1 MPNFRVPSVRV
12 YQELVTTTVNPT
24 TPFMRLCVVGPVYQV
39 ETDVPVADFALSD
52 EDYTTAYL
60 NQTLG
65 SVVDTSS
72 VNIKM
77 SDVYV
82 KVWPAD
88 DGVNYRSATV
98 NNDGPIT
105 KVTGDQEGD
114 FATATIQVDDYI
126 DLTYTDGDTVLTY
139 SSAIQEVSSD
149 GKTLTLK
156 RNLPSPDGG
165 ATVTAVVKRPT
176 KEDAIIESQFITANE
191 DAVTV
196 DKSVKVSTAVTDTA
210 AQVVSATVYLSYR
223 ALRRDIANDFLTI
236 TSQSNAEA
244 KIGSVNINNPMSVA
258 ASLIASAVSDM
269 SYSILPIETDDANGY
284 RQALDILSTNE
295 DIYVIVPLTNDKD
308 VVSAYASHCTTLS
321 EPEKSKWR
329 IMYASQE
336 MPSTK
341 VMVEINDGQLVEGST
356 ANECYIKDTANGMFV
371 TNNARVTDFV
381 DIYNASNSYQY
392 SLQILEVLNESVV
405 TCSTT
410 KWMRTSEG
418 YSELE
423 DKVTVST
430 QEAVKYEVVRVLDT
444 QGVAEAISG
453 IADSFKNKRLR
464 LVYPDTIMLNVNSVS
479 EMVPS
484 YYLCVTL
491 GAMRAGYPPHQG
503 FSTIGLSGISR
514 VLRAN
519 NMFSDD
525 QLADMAG
532 NGVFWV
538 VQDTP
543 EELPYVLY
551 QTTTDNTQLETAEDS
566 CVAVVDYAS
575 RYLKINLKKVLG
587 RYNVNTISVNYVK
600 TVINSVLDD
609 MTSTSYQYIGP
620 ILTGA
625 ELISV
630 ETEGDKIKPTV
641 HIEIPYPVNGV
652 DVTLQV

>member
-1 MPNFRVPSVRV
+1 MPFRVPSVRV

-24 TPFMRLCVVGPVYQV
+24 TPFMQLCVVGPVYQV

-114 FATATIQVDDYI
+114 FATANIQVDDYI

-191 DAVTV
+191 DAVTI

-244 KIGSVNINNPMSVA
+244 TIGSVNINNPMSVA

-269 SYSILPIETDDANGY
+269 SYRILPIETDDANGY

-341 VMVEINDGQLVEGST
+341 VMVEINDGQLVKGST
-356 ANECYIKDTANGMFV
+356 ENECYIKDTANGMFV

-444 QGVAEAISG
+444 QGVAEAVSG

-464 LVYPDTIMLNVNSVS
+464 LVYPDTIMLNINSVS

-625 ELISV
+625 ELLSV

>member
-1 MPNFRVPSVRV
+1 MPFRVPSVRV
-12 YQELVTTTVNPT
+12 YQELVTTTVSPT
-24 TPFMRLCVVGPVYQV
+24 TPFMQLCVVGPVYQV

-191 DAVTV
+191 DAVTIKK
-196 DKSVKVSTAVTDTA
+196 DVKVSTAVTDTA

-269 SYSILPIETDDANGY
+269 SYRILPIETDDANGY

-356 ANECYIKDTANGMFV
+356 DDECYIKDTANGMFV

-392 SLQILEVLNESVV
+392 SLQIIEVLNESVV

-423 DKVTVST
+423 DKVTVDS
-430 QEAVKYEVVRVLDT
+430 QQAVKYEVVRVLDT
-444 QGVAEAISG
+444 QGVADAISG

-464 LVYPDTIMLNVNSVS
+464 LVYPDTIMLNINSVS

-575 RYLKINLKKVLG
+575 RYLKINLKNVLG

-625 ELISV
+625 ELLSV

>member
-1 MPNFRVPSVRV
+1 MPFRVPSVRV

-24 TPFMRLCVVGPVYQV
+24 TPFMQLCVVGPVYQV

-139 SSAIQEVSSD
+139 SSAIQEVSAD

-191 DAVTV
+191 AAVTIKK
-196 DKSVKVSTAVTDTA
+196 DVKVSTAVTDTA

-269 SYSILPIETDDANGY
+269 SYRILPIETDDANGY

-356 ANECYIKDTANGMFV
+356 DAECYIKDTANGMFV

-392 SLQILEVLNESVV
+392 SLQIIEVLNESVV

-423 DKVTVST
+423 DKVTVDSE
-430 QEAVKYEVVRVLDT
+430 EAVKYEVVRVLDT
-444 QGVAEAISG
+444 QGVADAISG

-464 LVYPDTIMLNVNSVS
+464 LVYPDTIMLNINSVS

-575 RYLKINLKKVLG
+575 RYLKINLKNVLG

-625 ELISV
+625 ELLSV

>member
-1 MPNFRVPSVRV
+1 MPFRVPSVRV

-24 TPFMRLCVVGPVYQV
+24 TPFMQLCVVGPVYQV

-98 NNDGPIT
+98 DNEGPIT

-114 FATATIQVDDYI
+114 FSTANIQVDDYI

-139 SSAIQEVSSD
+139 SSAIQEVSAD
-149 GKTLTLK
+149 GKILTLK

-191 DAVTV
+191 DAVTI

-269 SYSILPIETDDANGY
+269 SYRILPIETDDANGY

-341 VMVEINDGQLVEGST
+341 VMVEINDGQLVKGST
-356 ANECYIKDTANGMFV
+356 DDECYIKDTANGMFV

-392 SLQILEVLNESVV
+392 SLQIIEVLNESVV

-423 DKVTVST
+423 DKVTVAT

-464 LVYPDTIMLNVNSVS
+464 LVYPDTIMLNINSVS

-625 ELISV
+625 ELLSV

>member
-1 MPNFRVPSVRV
+1 MPFRVPSVRV

-24 TPFMRLCVVGPVYQV
+24 TPFMQLCVVGPVYQV

-139 SSAIQEVSSD
+139 SSAIQEVSAD

-191 DAVTV
+191 DAVTI
-196 DKSVKVSTAVTDTA
+196 DKNVKVSTAVTDTA

-269 SYSILPIETDDANGY
+269 SYRILPIETDDANGY

-341 VMVEINDGQLVEGST
+341 VMVEINDGQLVKGST
-356 ANECYIKDTANGMFV
+356 DTECYIKDTANGMFV

-392 SLQILEVLNESVV
+392 SLQIIEVLNESVV

-423 DKVTVST
+423 DKVTVAS

-444 QGVAEAISG
+444 QGVADAISG

-464 LVYPDTIMLNVNSVS
+464 LVYPDTIMLNINSVS

-575 RYLKINLKKVLG
+575 RYLKINLKNVLG

-625 ELISV
+625 ELLSV

>member
-1 MPNFRVPSVRV
+1 MPFRVPSVRV

-24 TPFMRLCVVGPVYQV
+24 TPFMQLCVVGPVYQV

-98 NNDGPIT
+98 NNEGPIT

-139 SSAIQEVSSD
+139 SSAIQEVSPD

-156 RNLPSPDGG
+156 RNLPSPDGD

-191 DAVTV
+191 DAVTIKK
-196 DKSVKVSTAVTDTA
+196 DVKVSTAVTDTA

-244 KIGSVNINNPMSVA
+244 KIGSVNITNPMSVA

-269 SYSILPIETDDANGY
+269 SYRILPIETDDANGY

-308 VVSAYASHCTTLS
+308 VISAYASHCTTLS

-341 VMVEINDGQLVEGST
+341 VMVEINDGQLVDGST
-356 ANECYIKDTANGMFV
+356 DDECYIKDTANGMFV

-392 SLQILEVLNESVV
+392 SLQIIEVLNESVV
-405 TCSTT
+405 TCSTK

-423 DKVTVST
+423 DKVTVDS

-444 QGVAEAISG
+444 QGVADAISG
-453 IADSFKNKRLR
+453 IAESFKNKRLR
-464 LVYPDTIMLNVNSVS
+464 LVYPDTIMLNINSVS

-575 RYLKINLKKVLG
+575 RYLKINLKNVLG

-625 ELISV
+625 ELLKV

>member
-1 MPNFRVPSVRV
+1 MPFRVPSVRV

-24 TPFMRLCVVGPVYQV
+24 TPFMQLCVVGPVYQV

-88 DGVNYRSATV
+88 AGVNYRSATV

-176 KEDAIIESQFITANE
+176 KEDAIIESQFITANK
-191 DAVTV
+191 DAVTI
-196 DKSVKVSTAVTDTA
+196 DKNVKVSTAVTDTA

-269 SYSILPIETDDANGY
+269 SYRILPIETDDANGY

-356 ANECYIKDTANGMFV
+356 DDECYIKDTANGMFV

-392 SLQILEVLNESVV
+392 SLQIIEVLNESVV

-423 DKVTVST
+423 DKVTVDS

-444 QGVAEAISG
+444 QGVADAISG

-464 LVYPDTIMLNVNSVS
+464 LVYPDTIMLNINSVS

-575 RYLKINLKKVLG
+575 RYLKINLKNVLG

-625 ELISV
+625 ELLKV

>member
-1 MPNFRVPSVRV
+1 MPFRVPSVRV
-12 YQELVTTTVNPT
+12 YQELITTTVNPT
-24 TPFMRLCVVGPVYQV
+24 TPFMQLCVVGPVYQV

-88 DGVNYRSATV
+88 AGVNYRSATV

-156 RNLPSPDGG
+156 RNLPSPDAG

-191 DAVTV
+191 DAVTIKK
-196 DKSVKVSTAVTDTA
+196 DVKVSTAVTDTA

-269 SYSILPIETDDANGY
+269 SYRILPIETDDANGY

-341 VMVEINDGQLVEGST
+341 VMVEINDGQLVKGST
-356 ANECYIKDTANGMFV
+356 DTECYIKDTANGMFV

-392 SLQILEVLNESVV
+392 SLQIIEVLNESVV

-423 DKVTVST
+423 DKVTVAS

-444 QGVAEAISG
+444 QGVADAISG
-453 IADSFKNKRLR
+453 IAESFKNKRLR
-464 LVYPDTIMLNVNSVS
+464 LVYPDTIMLNINSVS

-575 RYLKINLKKVLG
+575 RYLKINLKNVLG

-625 ELISV
+625 ELLSV

>member
-1 MPNFRVPSVRV
+1 MLFRVPSVRV

-24 TPFMRLCVVGPVYQV
+24 TPFMQLCVVGPVYQV

-82 KVWPAD
+82 KVWPAN
-88 DGVNYRSATV
+88 DGVNHRSATV

-156 RNLPSPDGG
+156 RNLPAPEGS

-191 DAVTV
+191 DAVTIKK
-196 DKSVKVSTAVTDTA
+196 DVKVSTAVTDTA

-258 ASLIASAVSDM
+258 TSLIASAVSDM
-269 SYSILPIETDDANGY
+269 SYRILPIETDDANGY

-308 VVSAYASHCTTLS
+308 VISAYASHCTTLS

-341 VMVEINDGQLVEGST
+341 VMVEINDGQLVKGST
-356 ANECYIKDTANGMFV
+356 DTECYIKDTANGMFV

-392 SLQILEVLNESVV
+392 SLQIIEVLNESVV

-423 DKVTVST
+423 DKVTVAS

-444 QGVAEAISG
+444 QGVADAISG
-453 IADSFKNKRLR
+453 IAESFKNKRLR
-464 LVYPDTIMLNVNSVS
+464 LVYPDTIMLNINSVS

-575 RYLKINLKKVLG
+575 RYLKINLKNVLG

-625 ELISV
+625 ELLKV

>member
-1 MPNFRVPSVRV
+1 MPFRVPSVRV

-24 TPFMRLCVVGPVYQV
+24 TPFMQLCVVGPVYQV

-139 SSAIQEVSSD
+139 SSAIQEVSAD

-191 DAVTV
+191 DAVTI
-196 DKSVKVSTAVTDTA
+196 DKDVKVSTAVTDTA

-269 SYSILPIETDDANGY
+269 SYRILPIETDDANGY

-356 ANECYIKDTANGMFV
+356 DDECYIKDTANGMFV
-371 TNNARVTDFV
+371 TNNARATDFV
-381 DIYNASNSYQY
+381 DVYNASNSYQY
-392 SLQILEVLNESVV
+392 SLQIIEVLNESVV

-423 DKVTVST
+423 EQVTVDS
-430 QEAVKYEVVRVLDT
+430 QQAVKYEVVRVLDT
-444 QGVAEAISG
+444 QGVADAISG
-453 IADSFKNKRLR
+453 IAESFKNKRLR
-464 LVYPDTIMLNVNSVS
+464 LVYPDTIMLNINSVS

-575 RYLKINLKKVLG
+575 RYLKINLKNVLG

-625 ELISV
+625 ELLSV

>member
-1 MPNFRVPSVRV
+1 MPFRVPSVRV

-24 TPFMRLCVVGPVYQV
+24 TPFMQLCVVGPVYQV

-88 DGVNYRSATV
+88 NGVNYRTATV

-156 RNLPSPDGG
+156 RNLPSPDGD

-191 DAVTV
+191 DAVTIKK
-196 DKSVKVSTAVTDTA
+196 DVKVSTAVTDTA

-269 SYSILPIETDDANGY
+269 SYRILPIETDDANGY

-341 VMVEINDGQLVEGST
+341 VMVEINDGQLVKGST
-356 ANECYIKDTANGMFV
+356 DAECYIKDTANGMFV

-392 SLQILEVLNESVV
+392 SLQIIEVLNESVV

-423 DKVTVST
+423 DKVTVAT

-444 QGVAEAISG
+444 QGVADAISG

-464 LVYPDTIMLNVNSVS
+464 LVYPDTIMLNINSVS

-575 RYLKINLKKVLG
+575 RYLKINLKNVLG

-625 ELISV
+625 ELLKV

>member
-114 FATATIQVDDYI
+114 FATANIQVDDYI

-210 AQVVSATVYLSYR
+210 AQVVSATVYMSYR

-464 LVYPDTIMLNVNSVS
+464 LVYPDTIMLNINSVS

>member
-1 MPNFRVPSVRV
+1 MPFRVPSVRV

-24 TPFMRLCVVGPVYQV
+24 TPFMQLCVVGPVYQV

-88 DGVNYRSATV
+88 GSVNYRSATV

-105 KVTGDQEGD
+105 KVTGDQKGD

-156 RNLPSPDGG
+156 RNLPSPESS
-165 ATVTAVVKRPT
+165 ATVAAVVKRPT

-191 DAVTV
+191 DAVTI
-196 DKSVKVSTAVTDTA
+196 DKNVKVSTAVTDTA

-223 ALRRDIANDFLTI
+223 ALRQDIANDFLTI

-244 KIGSVNINNPMSVA
+244 KIGKVNINNPMSVA

-269 SYSILPIETDDANGY
+269 SYRILPIETDDANGY

-329 IMYASQE
+329 IVYASQE

-341 VMVEINDGQLVEGST
+341 VMVEINDGQLVKGST
-356 ANECYIKDTANGMFV
+356 DDECYIKDTANGMFV

-381 DIYNASNSYQY
+381 DIYKASNSYQY
-392 SLQILEVLNESVV
+392 SLQIIEVLNESVV

-423 DKVTVST
+423 EQVTVDS
-430 QEAVKYEVVRVLDT
+430 QQAVKYEVVRVLDT
-444 QGVAEAISG
+444 QGVADAISG

-464 LVYPDTIMLNVNSVS
+464 LVYPDTIMLNINSVS

-575 RYLKINLKKVLG
+575 RYLKINLKNVLG

-625 ELISV
+625 ELLSV

>member
-1 MPNFRVPSVRV
+1 MPFRVPSVRV

-24 TPFMRLCVVGPVYQV
+24 TPFMQLCVVGPVYQV

-82 KVWPAD
+82 KVWPAN
-88 DGVNYRSATV
+88 DGVNHRSATV

-191 DAVTV
+191 DAVTIKK
-196 DKSVKVSTAVTDTA
+196 DVKVSTAVTDTA

-244 KIGSVNINNPMSVA
+244 KIGKVNINNPMSVA

-269 SYSILPIETDDANGY
+269 SYRILPIETDDANGY

-341 VMVEINDGQLVEGST
+341 VMVEINDGQLVKGST
-356 ANECYIKDTANGMFV
+356 DAECYIKDTANGMFV

-392 SLQILEVLNESVV
+392 SLQIIEVLNESVV

-423 DKVTVST
+423 DKVTVAS

-444 QGVAEAISG
+444 QGVADAISG
-453 IADSFKNKRLR
+453 IAEAFKNKRLR
-464 LVYPDTIMLNVNSVS
+464 LVYPDTIMLNINSVS

-575 RYLKINLKKVLG
+575 RYLKINLKNVLG

-625 ELISV
+625 ELLSV

>member
-1 MPNFRVPSVRV
+1 MPFRVPSVRV

-24 TPFMRLCVVGPVYQV
+24 TPFMQLCVVGPVYQV

-98 NNDGPIT
+98 NNEGPIT

-191 DAVTV
+191 DAVTIKK
-196 DKSVKVSTAVTDTA
+196 DVKVSTAVTDTA

-244 KIGSVNINNPMSVA
+244 KIGKVNINNPMSVA

-269 SYSILPIETDDANGY
+269 SYRILPIETDDANGY

-329 IMYASQE
+329 IVYASQE

-341 VMVEINDGQLVEGST
+341 VMVEINDGQLVKGST
-356 ANECYIKDTANGMFV
+356 DTECYVKDTANGMFV

-392 SLQILEVLNESVV
+392 SLQIIEVLNESVV

-423 DKVTVST
+423 DKVTVAS

-444 QGVAEAISG
+444 QGVADAISG

-464 LVYPDTIMLNVNSVS
+464 LVYPDTIMLNINSVS

-575 RYLKINLKKVLG
+575 RYLKINLKNVLG

-625 ELISV
+625 ELLSV

>member
-1 MPNFRVPSVRV
+1 M
-12 YQELVTTTVNPT
+12 Q
-24 TPFMRLCVVGPVYQV
+24 LCVVGPVYQV

-191 DAVTV
+191 DAVTI
-196 DKSVKVSTAVTDTA
+196 KKGVKVSTAVTDTA

-236 TSQSNAEA
+236 TSQSNAKA

-269 SYSILPIETDDANGY
+269 SYRILPIETDDANGY

-341 VMVEINDGQLVEGST
+341 VMVEINDGQLVKGST
-356 ANECYIKDTANGMFV
+356 DTECYIKDTANGMFV

-392 SLQILEVLNESVV
+392 SLQIIEVLNESVV

-423 DKVTVST
+423 DKVTVAS

-444 QGVAEAISG
+444 QGVADAISG

-464 LVYPDTIMLNVNSVS
+464 LVYPDTIMLNINSVS

-575 RYLKINLKKVLG
+575 RYLKINLKNVLG

-625 ELISV
+625 ELLSV

>member
-1 MPNFRVPSVRV
+1 MPFRVPSVRV

-24 TPFMRLCVVGPVYQV
+24 TPFMQLCVVGPVYQV

-77 SDVYV
+77 SGVYV

-139 SSAIQEVSSD
+139 SSAIQEVSTD

-191 DAVTV
+191 DAVTIKK
-196 DKSVKVSTAVTDTA
+196 DVKVSTAVTDTA

-244 KIGSVNINNPMSVA
+244 KIGKVNINNPMSVA

-269 SYSILPIETDDANGY
+269 SYRILPIETDDANGY

-341 VMVEINDGQLVEGST
+341 VMVEINDGQLVKGST
-356 ANECYIKDTANGMFV
+356 GTECYIKDTANGMFV

-392 SLQILEVLNESVV
+392 SLQIIEVLNESVV

-423 DKVTVST
+423 DKVTVAS

-444 QGVAEAISG
+444 QGVADAISG
-453 IADSFKNKRLR
+453 VAESFKNKRLR
-464 LVYPDTIMLNVNSVS
+464 LVYPDTIMLNINSVS

-575 RYLKINLKKVLG
+575 RYLKINLKNVLG

>member
-1 MPNFRVPSVRV
+1 MPFRVPSVRV

-24 TPFMRLCVVGPVYQV
+24 TPFMQLCVVGPVYQV

-191 DAVTV
+191 DAVTIKK
-196 DKSVKVSTAVTDTA
+196 DVKVSTAVTDTA

-244 KIGSVNINNPMSVA
+244 KIGKVNINNPMSVA

-269 SYSILPIETDDANGY
+269 SYRILPIETDDANGY

-308 VVSAYASHCTTLS
+308 VISAYASHCTTLS

-341 VMVEINDGQLVEGST
+341 VMVEINDGQLVKGST
-356 ANECYIKDTANGMFV
+356 DTECYIKDTANGMFV

-392 SLQILEVLNESVV
+392 SLQIIEVLNESVV

-423 DKVTVST
+423 DKVTVAS

-444 QGVAEAISG
+444 QGVADAISG
-453 IADSFKNKRLR
+453 IAESFKNKRLR
-464 LVYPDTIMLNVNSVS
+464 LVYPDTIMLNINSVS

-575 RYLKINLKKVLG
+575 RYLKINLKNVLG

-625 ELISV
+625 ELLSV

>member
-1 MPNFRVPSVRV
+1 MPFRVPSVRV

-24 TPFMRLCVVGPVYQV
+24 TPFMQLCVVGPVYQV

-139 SSAIQEVSSD
+139 SSAIQEVSAD

-191 DAVTV
+191 DAVTIKK
-196 DKSVKVSTAVTDTA
+196 DVKVSTAVTDTA

-269 SYSILPIETDDANGY
+269 SYRILPIETDDANGY

-308 VVSAYASHCTTLS
+308 VISAYASHCTTLS

-341 VMVEINDGQLVEGST
+341 VMVEINDGQLVKGST
-356 ANECYIKDTANGMFV
+356 DDECYIKDTANGMFV

-381 DIYNASNSYQY
+381 DVYNASNSYQY
-392 SLQILEVLNESVV
+392 SLQIIEVLNESVV

-423 DKVTVST
+423 DKVTVAS

-444 QGVAEAISG
+444 QGVADAISG

-464 LVYPDTIMLNVNSVS
+464 LVYPDTIMLNINSVS

-575 RYLKINLKKVLG
+575 RYLKINLKNVLG

-625 ELISV
+625 ELLSV

>member
-60 NQTLG
+60 NQTLS

-114 FATATIQVDDYI
+114 FATANIQVDDYI

-196 DKSVKVSTAVTDTA
+196 DKGVKVSTAVTDTA

-341 VMVEINDGQLVEGST
+341 VMVEINDGQLVKGST
-356 ANECYIKDTANGMFV
+356 ENECYIKDTANGMFV

-464 LVYPDTIMLNVNSVS
+464 LVYPDTIMLNINSVS

-625 ELISV
+625 ELLSV

>member
-1 MPNFRVPSVRV
+1 MPFRVPSVRV

-24 TPFMRLCVVGPVYQV
+24 TPFMQLCVVGPVYQV

-98 NNDGPIT
+98 NNEGPIT

-191 DAVTV
+191 DAVTIKK
-196 DKSVKVSTAVTDTA
+196 DVKVSTAVTDTA

-269 SYSILPIETDDANGY
+269 SYRILPIETDDANGY

-341 VMVEINDGQLVEGST
+341 VMVEINDGQLVDGST
-356 ANECYIKDTANGMFV
+356 DDECYIKDTANGMFV

-392 SLQILEVLNESVV
+392 SLQIIEVLNESVV
-405 TCSTT
+405 TCSTK

-423 DKVTVST
+423 DKVTVDSE
-430 QEAVKYEVVRVLDT
+430 EAVKYEVVRVLDT
-444 QGVAEAISG
+444 QGVADAISG

-464 LVYPDTIMLNVNSVS
+464 LVYPDTIMLNINSVS

-575 RYLKINLKKVLG
+575 RYLKINLKNVLG

-625 ELISV
+625 ELLSV

>member
-1 MPNFRVPSVRV
+1 MPFRVPSVRV

-39 ETDVPVADFALSD
+39 ETDVPVADFTLSD

-139 SSAIQEVSSD
+139 SSAIQEVSPD

-341 VMVEINDGQLVEGST
+341 VMVEINDGQLIKGST
-356 ANECYIKDTANGMFV
+356 DDECYIKDMANGMFV

-392 SLQILEVLNESVV
+392 SLQIIEVLNESVV
-405 TCSTT
+405 TCSAT

-423 DKVTVST
+423 DKVTVAT

-444 QGVAEAISG
+444 QGVADAISG

-464 LVYPDTIMLNVNSVS
+464 LVYPDTIMLNINSVS

-575 RYLKINLKKVLG
+575 RYLKINLKNVLG
-587 RYNVNTISVNYVK
+587 RYNVNTISINYVK
-600 TVINSVLDD
+600 TVINSVLGD

-625 ELISV
+625 ELLKV

>member
-1 MPNFRVPSVRV
+1 MPFRVPSVRV

-24 TPFMRLCVVGPVYQV
+24 TPFMQLCVVGPVYQV

-65 SVVDTSS
+65 SVVDTGS

-88 DGVNYRSATV
+88 AGVNYRSATV

-176 KEDAIIESQFITANE
+176 KEDAIIESQFITADE
-191 DAVTV
+191 DAVTI
-196 DKSVKVSTAVTDTA
+196 DKNVKVSTAVTDTA

-223 ALRRDIANDFLTI
+223 ALRQDIANDFLTI

-244 KIGSVNINNPMSVA
+244 KIGKVNINNPMSVA

-269 SYSILPIETDDANGY
+269 SYRILPIETDDANGY

-329 IMYASQE
+329 IVYASQE

-341 VMVEINDGQLVEGST
+341 VMVEINDGQLVKGST
-356 ANECYIKDTANGMFV
+356 DTECYIKDTANGMFV

-392 SLQILEVLNESVV
+392 SLQIIEVLNESVV

-423 DKVTVST
+423 DKVTVAS

-444 QGVAEAISG
+444 QGVADAISG
-453 IADSFKNKRLR
+453 IAESFKNKRLR
-464 LVYPDTIMLNVNSVS
+464 LVYPDTIMLNINSVS

-575 RYLKINLKKVLG
+575 RYLKINLKNVLG

-625 ELISV
+625 ELLKV

>member
-1 MPNFRVPSVRV
+1 MPFRVPSVRV

-24 TPFMRLCVVGPVYQV
+24 TPFMQLCVVGPVYQV

-98 NNDGPIT
+98 NNEGPIT

-139 SSAIQEVSSD
+139 SSAIQEVSPD

-156 RNLPSPDGG
+156 RNLPSPDGD

-191 DAVTV
+191 DAVTIKK
-196 DKSVKVSTAVTDTA
+196 DVKVSTAVTDTA

-269 SYSILPIETDDANGY
+269 SYRILPIETDDANGY

-321 EPEKSKWR
+321 EPE
-329 IMYASQE
+329 
-336 MPSTK
+336 
-341 VMVEINDGQLVEGST
+341 
-356 ANECYIKDTANGMFV
+356 
-371 TNNARVTDFV
+371 RVSG
-381 DIYNASNSYQY
+381 ALCMQ
-392 SLQILEVLNESVV
+392 
-405 TCSTT
+405 
-410 KWMRTSEG
+410 
-418 YSELE
+418 
-423 DKVTVST
+423 
-430 QEAVKYEVVRVLDT
+430 VR
-444 QGVAEAISG
+444 
-453 IADSFKNKRLR
+453 KCRL
-464 LVYPDTIMLNVNSVS
+464 P
-479 EMVPS
+479 
-484 YYLCVTL
+484 
-491 GAMRAGYPPHQG
+491 
-503 FSTIGLSGISR
+503 
-514 VLRAN
+514 
-519 NMFSDD
+519 
-525 QLADMAG
+525 
-532 NGVFWV
+532 
-538 VQDTP
+538 
-543 EELPYVLY
+543 
-551 QTTTDNTQLETAEDS
+551 
-566 CVAVVDYAS
+566 
-575 RYLKINLKKVLG
+575 K
-587 RYNVNTISVNYVK
+587 
-600 TVINSVLDD
+600 
-609 MTSTSYQYIGP
+609 
-620 ILTGA
+620 
-625 ELISV
+625 
-630 ETEGDKIKPTV
+630 
-641 HIEIPYPVNGV
+641 
-652 DVTLQV
+652 

>member
-1 MPNFRVPSVRV
+1 MPFRVPSVRV

-24 TPFMRLCVVGPVYQV
+24 TPFMQLCVVGPVYQV

-191 DAVTV
+191 DAVTI
-196 DKSVKVSTAVTDTA
+196 DKNVKVSTAVTDTA

-269 SYSILPIETDDANGY
+269 SYRILPIETDDANGY

-341 VMVEINDGQLVEGST
+341 VMVEINDGQLVKGST
-356 ANECYIKDTANGMFV
+356 DTECYIKDTANGMFV

-392 SLQILEVLNESVV
+392 SLQIIEVLNESVV

-423 DKVTVST
+423 DKVTVAS

-444 QGVAEAISG
+444 QGVADAISG

-464 LVYPDTIMLNVNSVS
+464 LVYPDTIMLNINSVS

-532 NGVFWV
+532 KGVFWV

-575 RYLKINLKKVLG
+575 RYLKINLKNVLG

-625 ELISV
+625 ELLSV

>member
-1 MPNFRVPSVRV
+1 MPFRVPSVRV

-24 TPFMRLCVVGPVYQV
+24 TPFMQLCVVGPVYQV

-191 DAVTV
+191 DAVTIKK
-196 DKSVKVSTAVTDTA
+196 DVKVSTAVTDTA

-223 ALRRDIANDFLTI
+223 ALRQDIANDFLTI

-269 SYSILPIETDDANGY
+269 SYRILPIETDDANGY

-356 ANECYIKDTANGMFV
+356 NDECYIKDTANGMFV
-371 TNNARVTDFV
+371 TNNARATDFV
-381 DIYNASNSYQY
+381 DVYNASNSYQY
-392 SLQILEVLNESVV
+392 SLQIIEVLNESVV

-423 DKVTVST
+423 EQVTVDS
-430 QEAVKYEVVRVLDT
+430 QQAVKYEVVRVLDT
-444 QGVAEAISG
+444 QGVADAISG
-453 IADSFKNKRLR
+453 IAESFKNKRLR
-464 LVYPDTIMLNVNSVS
+464 LVYPDTIMLNINSVS

-575 RYLKINLKKVLG
+575 RYLKINLKNVLG

-625 ELISV
+625 ELLSV

>member
-1 MPNFRVPSVRV
+1 MPFRVPSVRV

-24 TPFMRLCVVGPVYQV
+24 TPFMQLCVVGPVYQV

-82 KVWPAD
+82 KVWPAN
-88 DGVNYRSATV
+88 DGVNHRSATV

-191 DAVTV
+191 DAVTIKK
-196 DKSVKVSTAVTDTA
+196 DVKVSTAVTDTA

-244 KIGSVNINNPMSVA
+244 KIGKVNINNPMSVA

-269 SYSILPIETDDANGY
+269 SYRILPIETDDANGY

-329 IMYASQE
+329 IVYASQE

-356 ANECYIKDTANGMFV
+356 DDECYIKDTANGMFV

-392 SLQILEVLNESVV
+392 SLQIIEVLNESVV

-423 DKVTVST
+423 DKVTVDS
-430 QEAVKYEVVRVLDT
+430 QQAVKYEVVRVLDT
-444 QGVAEAISG
+444 QGVADAISG
-453 IADSFKNKRLR
+453 IAESFKNKRLR
-464 LVYPDTIMLNVNSVS
+464 LVYPDTIMLNINSVS

-575 RYLKINLKKVLG
+575 RYLKINLKNVLG

-625 ELISV
+625 ELLSV

>member
-1 MPNFRVPSVRV
+1 MPFRVPSVRV

-24 TPFMRLCVVGPVYQV
+24 TPFMQLCVVGPVYQV

-82 KVWPAD
+82 KVWPAN
-88 DGVNYRSATV
+88 DGVNHRSATV

-191 DAVTV
+191 DAVTIKK
-196 DKSVKVSTAVTDTA
+196 DVKVSTAVTDTA

-244 KIGSVNINNPMSVA
+244 KIGKVNINNPMSVA

-269 SYSILPIETDDANGY
+269 SYRILPIETDDANGY

-308 VVSAYASHCTTLS
+308 VISAYASHCTTLS

-356 ANECYIKDTANGMFV
+356 DAECYIKDTANGMFV

-392 SLQILEVLNESVV
+392 SLQIIEVLNESVV

-418 YSELE
+418 YSELD
-423 DKVTVST
+423 DKVTVDSE
-430 QEAVKYEVVRVLDT
+430 EAVKYEVVRVLDT
-444 QGVAEAISG
+444 QGVADAISG
-453 IADSFKNKRLR
+453 IAQSFKNKRLR
-464 LVYPDTIMLNVNSVS
+464 LVYPDTIMLNINSVS

-575 RYLKINLKKVLG
+575 RYLKINLKNVLG

-625 ELISV
+625 ELLSV

>member
-1 MPNFRVPSVRV
+1 MPFRVPSVRV

-24 TPFMRLCVVGPVYQV
+24 TPFMQLCVVGPVYQV

-156 RNLPSPDGG
+156 RNLPSPDGD

-191 DAVTV
+191 DAVTIKK
-196 DKSVKVSTAVTDTA
+196 DVKVSTAVTDTA

-244 KIGSVNINNPMSVA
+244 KIGKVNINNPMSVA

-269 SYSILPIETDDANGY
+269 SYRILPIETDDANGY

-341 VMVEINDGQLVEGST
+341 VMVEINDGQLVKGST
-356 ANECYIKDTANGMFV
+356 DTECYIKDTANGMFV

-392 SLQILEVLNESVV
+392 SLQIIEVLNESVV

-423 DKVTVST
+423 DKVTVAS

-444 QGVAEAISG
+444 QGVADAISG
-453 IADSFKNKRLR
+453 IANSFKNKRLR
-464 LVYPDTIMLNVNSVS
+464 LVYPDTIMLNINSVS

-575 RYLKINLKKVLG
+575 RYLKINLKNVLG

-625 ELISV
+625 ELLSV

>member
-1 MPNFRVPSVRV
+1 MPFRVPSVRV

-24 TPFMRLCVVGPVYQV
+24 TPFMQLCVVGPVYQV

-52 EDYTTAYL
+52 KDYTTAYL

-82 KVWPAD
+82 KVWPAA
-88 DGVNYRSATV
+88 DGVNHRSATV
-98 NNDGPIT
+98 TNDGPIT

-165 ATVTAVVKRPT
+165 ATVIAVVKRPT

-191 DAVTV
+191 EAVTI
-196 DKSVKVSTAVTDTA
+196 DKNVKVSTAVTDTA

-269 SYSILPIETDDANGY
+269 SYRILPIETDDANGY

-341 VMVEINDGQLVEGST
+341 VMVEINDGQLVDGST
-356 ANECYIKDTANGMFV
+356 DDECYIKDTANGMFV

-392 SLQILEVLNESVV
+392 SLQIIEVLNESVV

-423 DKVTVST
+423 DKVTVDS
-430 QEAVKYEVVRVLDT
+430 QQAVKYEVVRVLDT
-444 QGVAEAISG
+444 QGVADAISG
-453 IADSFKNKRLR
+453 IAESFKNKRLR
-464 LVYPDTIMLNVNSVS
+464 LVYPDTIMLNINSVS

-575 RYLKINLKKVLG
+575 RYLKINLKNVLG

-625 ELISV
+625 ELLKV

>member
-1 MPNFRVPSVRV
+1 MPFRVPSVRV

-24 TPFMRLCVVGPVYQV
+24 TPFMQLCVVGPVYQV

-88 DGVNYRSATV
+88 AGVNYRSATV

-191 DAVTV
+191 DAVTI

-269 SYSILPIETDDANGY
+269 SYRILPIETDDANGY

-356 ANECYIKDTANGMFV
+356 DDECYIKDTANGMFV

-392 SLQILEVLNESVV
+392 SLQIIEVLNESVV

-423 DKVTVST
+423 DKVTVDS
-430 QEAVKYEVVRVLDT
+430 QQAVKYEVVRVLDT
-444 QGVAEAISG
+444 QGVADAISG

-464 LVYPDTIMLNVNSVS
+464 LVYPDTIMLNINSVS

-525 QLADMAG
+525 QLANMAG

-575 RYLKINLKKVLG
+575 RYLKINLKNVLG

-625 ELISV
+625 ELLSV
-630 ETEGDKIKPTV
+630 ETDGDKIKPTV

>member
-1 MPNFRVPSVRV
+1 MPFRVPSVRV

-24 TPFMRLCVVGPVYQV
+24 TPFMQLCVVGPVYQV

-114 FATATIQVDDYI
+114 FATANIQVDDYI

-196 DKSVKVSTAVTDTA
+196 DKNVKVSTAVTDTA

-269 SYSILPIETDDANGY
+269 SYRILPIETDDANGY

-464 LVYPDTIMLNVNSVS
+464 LVYPDTIMLNINSVS

-625 ELISV
+625 ELLSV

>member
-1 MPNFRVPSVRV
+1 MPFRVPSVRV

-24 TPFMRLCVVGPVYQV
+24 TPFMQLCVVGPVYQV

-82 KVWPAD
+82 KVWPAN
-88 DGVNYRSATV
+88 DGVNHRSATV

-156 RNLPSPDGG
+156 RNLPSPEGS

-191 DAVTV
+191 DAVTINK
-196 DKSVKVSTAVTDTA
+196 DVKVSTAVTDTA

-223 ALRRDIANDFLTI
+223 ALRQDIANDFLTI

-269 SYSILPIETDDANGY
+269 SYRILPIETDDANGY

-341 VMVEINDGQLVEGST
+341 VMVEINDGQLVKGST
-356 ANECYIKDTANGMFV
+356 DAECYIKDTANGMFV

-392 SLQILEVLNESVV
+392 SLQIIEVLNESVV

-423 DKVTVST
+423 DKVTVAS

-444 QGVAEAISG
+444 QGVADAISG
-453 IADSFKNKRLR
+453 IAESFKNKRLR
-464 LVYPDTIMLNVNSVS
+464 LVYPDTIMLNINSVS

-575 RYLKINLKKVLG
+575 RYLKINLKNVLG

-625 ELISV
+625 ELLSV

>member
-1 MPNFRVPSVRV
+1 MPFRVPSVRV

-24 TPFMRLCVVGPVYQV
+24 TPFMQLCVVGPVYQV

-98 NNDGPIT
+98 NNKGPIT

-139 SSAIQEVSSD
+139 SSAIQEVSPD

-191 DAVTV
+191 DAVTIKK
-196 DKSVKVSTAVTDTA
+196 DVKVSTAVTDTA

-244 KIGSVNINNPMSVA
+244 KIGKVNINNPMSVA

-269 SYSILPIETDDANGY
+269 SYRILPIETDDANGY

-329 IMYASQE
+329 IVYASQE

-356 ANECYIKDTANGMFV
+356 DDECYIKDTANGMFV

-381 DIYNASNSYQY
+381 DVYNASNSYQY
-392 SLQILEVLNESVV
+392 SLQIIEVLNESVV

-423 DKVTVST
+423 EQVTVDS
-430 QEAVKYEVVRVLDT
+430 QQAVKYEVVRVLDT
-444 QGVAEAISG
+444 QGVADAISG
-453 IADSFKNKRLR
+453 IAESFKNKRLR
-464 LVYPDTIMLNVNSVS
+464 LVYPDTIMLNINSVS

-575 RYLKINLKKVLG
+575 RYLKINLKNVLG

-625 ELISV
+625 ELLSV

>member
-1 MPNFRVPSVRV
+1 MPFRVPSVRV
-12 YQELVTTTVNPT
+12 YQELITTTVNPT
-24 TPFMRLCVVGPVYQV
+24 TPFMQLCVVGPVYQV

-88 DGVNYRSATV
+88 AGANYRSATV

-191 DAVTV
+191 DAVTIKK
-196 DKSVKVSTAVTDTA
+196 DVKVSTAVTDTA

-244 KIGSVNINNPMSVA
+244 KIGKVNINNPMSVA

-269 SYSILPIETDDANGY
+269 SYRILPIETDDANGY

-308 VVSAYASHCTTLS
+308 VISAYASHCTTLS

-356 ANECYIKDTANGMFV
+356 DDECYIKDTANGMFV

-381 DIYNASNSYQY
+381 DVYNASNSYQY
-392 SLQILEVLNESVV
+392 SLQIIEVLNESIV

-423 DKVTVST
+423 EQVTVDS
-430 QEAVKYEVVRVLDT
+430 QQAVKYEVVRVLDT
-444 QGVAEAISG
+444 QGVADAISG

-464 LVYPDTIMLNVNSVS
+464 LVYPDTIMLNINSVS

-575 RYLKINLKKVLG
+575 RYLKINLKNVLG

-625 ELISV
+625 ELLKV

>member
-24 TPFMRLCVVGPVYQV
+24 TPFMQLCVVGPVYQV

-88 DGVNYRSATV
+88 DGVNYRPATV
-98 NNDGPIT
+98 NNEGPIT

-191 DAVTV
+191 DAVTIKK
-196 DKSVKVSTAVTDTA
+196 DVKVSTAVTDTA

-269 SYSILPIETDDANGY
+269 SYRILPIETDDANGY

-308 VVSAYASHCTTLS
+308 VISAYASHCTTLS

-341 VMVEINDGQLVEGST
+341 VMVEINDGQLVKGST
-356 ANECYIKDTANGMFV
+356 DTECYIKDTANGMFV

-392 SLQILEVLNESVV
+392 SLQIIEVLNESVV

-423 DKVTVST
+423 DKVTVAS

-444 QGVAEAISG
+444 QGVADAISG

-464 LVYPDTIMLNVNSVS
+464 LVYPDTIMLNINSVS

-575 RYLKINLKKVLG
+575 RYLKINLKNVLG

-625 ELISV
+625 ELLSV

>member
-1 MPNFRVPSVRV
+1 MPFRVPSVRV

-24 TPFMRLCVVGPVYQV
+24 TPFMQLCVVGPVYQV

-82 KVWPAD
+82 KVWPAN
-88 DGVNYRSATV
+88 DGVNHRSATV

-191 DAVTV
+191 DAVTIKK
-196 DKSVKVSTAVTDTA
+196 DVKVSTAVTDTA

-244 KIGSVNINNPMSVA
+244 KIGKVNINNPMSVA

-269 SYSILPIETDDANGY
+269 SYRILPIETDDANGY

-329 IMYASQE
+329 IVYASQE

-341 VMVEINDGQLVEGST
+341 VMVEINDGQLVKGST
-356 ANECYIKDTANGMFV
+356 DTECYIKDTANGMFV

-392 SLQILEVLNESVV
+392 SLQIIEVLNESVV

-423 DKVTVST
+423 DKVTVAS

-444 QGVAEAISG
+444 QGVADAISG
-453 IADSFKNKRLR
+453 IAESFKNKRLR
-464 LVYPDTIMLNVNSVS
+464 LVYPDTIMLNINSVS

-575 RYLKINLKKVLG
+575 RYLKINLKNVLG

-625 ELISV
+625 ELLSV

>member
-1 MPNFRVPSVRV
+1 MLFRVPSVRV

-24 TPFMRLCVVGPVYQV
+24 TPFMQLCVVGPVYQV

-82 KVWPAD
+82 KVWPAN
-88 DGVNYRSATV
+88 DGVNHRSATV

-191 DAVTV
+191 DAVTI
-196 DKSVKVSTAVTDTA
+196 DKNVKVSTAVTDTA

-244 KIGSVNINNPMSVA
+244 KIGKVNINNPMSVA

-269 SYSILPIETDDANGY
+269 SYRILPIETDDANGY

-341 VMVEINDGQLVEGST
+341 VMVEINDGQLVKGST
-356 ANECYIKDTANGMFV
+356 GDECYIKDTANGMFV

-392 SLQILEVLNESVV
+392 SLQIIEVLNESVV

-444 QGVAEAISG
+444 QGVADAISG

-464 LVYPDTIMLNVNSVS
+464 LVYPDTIMLNINSVS

-625 ELISV
+625 ELLSV